1 MSILSK
7 ILLGSYSPALKKMYI
22 KNTIYICSG
31 KGTISQKSE
40 KWVDEANY
48 NIINILYLYASN
60 CEKLKGTAPSVK
72 SSIKTHPA
80 ENMSMEADN
89 SPEFANSASS
99 AVEVVDSS
107 GIIEDVRA

>member
-1 MSILSK
+1 
-7 ILLGSYSPALKKMYI
+7 MYI
-22 KNTIYICSG
+22 KKYYVFVVERVHIPEIR
-31 KGTISQKSE
+31 

-80 ENMSMEADN
+80 EKMSMEADN

>member
-1 MSILSK
+1 
-7 ILLGSYSPALKKMYI
+7 MYI
-22 KNTIYICSG
+22 KNTIYLWWNG
-31 KGTISQKSE
+31 YISQKSE

-80 ENMSMEADN
+80 EKMSMEADN